1 MRIIYWGSSD
11 FGIPCI
17 EKLHQKHSVV
27 AVIASPDKPQGRHL
41 KVISGPIKIWAE
53 KHNID
58 IFQPKKISGNDELL
72 NILKSLKP
80 DFFVVISY
88 GKIIP
93 EDYLKIPVFV
103 PLNVHPSLLP
113 KYRGPAPMEWAL
125 INGEKETGVSVIS
138 MVDEVDAGDIISVAK
153 TIISDE
159 DNIFTLRERL
169 SYIAADVLMDAIEK
183 VSSGYKGEKQ
193 SGNISY
199 APKLKKSDG
208 HINWQD
214 NAVSIHNKIRG
225 LADWPGAY
233 TFIVST
239 KGKRLLKI
247 KKSRVED
254 ASTIHNN
261 PGRFLEDK
269 KRMLVLCGQGIL
281 ELISIQEEGK
291 KETSAVEYLNGH
303 HKILREA
310 YLQ

>member
-11 FGIPCI
+11 FGIPCL
-17 EKLHQKHSVV
+17 EKLHQKHSV
-27 AVIASPDKPQGRHL
+27 AAIITSPDKPQGRHL
-41 KVISGPIKIWAE
+41 KIISGPIKIWAE

-58 IFQPKKISGNDELL
+58 ILQPKKISGNNKLL
-72 NILKSLKP
+72 DMLKSLKP

-93 EDYLKIPVFV
+93 EDYLKIPVFA

-113 KYRGPAPMEWAL
+113 EYRGPAPMEWAL
-125 INGEKETGVSVIS
+125 INGEKETGISVIS
-138 MVDEVDAGDIISVAK
+138 MVDEVDAGNIISVAK
-153 TIISDE
+153 TIINDE
-159 DNIFTLRERL
+159 DDIFTLRERL
-169 SYIAADVLMDAIEK
+169 SYIAADVLIDAIEK
-183 VSSGYKGEKQ
+183 VASGYKGEKQ
-193 SGNISY
+193 SGNVSY

-214 NAVSIHNKIRG
+214 NANSIHNKIRG
-225 LADWPGAY
+225 LVDWPGAY
-233 TFIVST
+233 TFLISD

-254 ASTIHNN
+254 ASTIHKN

-269 KRMLVLCGQGIL
+269 RRMLVLCGQGIL

-303 HKILREA
+303 RKILRQA
-310 YLQ
+310 CLQ